1 MTDIRLYLGAH
12 KTATTHLQG
21 ILMANRGKLL
31 GAGVQLSSPQDVR
44 KDWLPLYF
52 QAVRAFGEHGRI
64 PPRLRGPLCAALPET
79 GDWILT
85 EENIIGVPIELLS
98 QPGIYPNAARRLATL
113 VELFPKASISL
124 HFSLRSYDSFWRSMY
139 SEIVRNRGFLPWDEF
154 YKPEVFAQRSWV
166 DTVAAFVSALP
177 EARITLWRF
186 EDFRAVMPQALA
198 ELSGQTEVEPMIAAY
213 QPEATRP
220 SLSQKAMDI
229 LAELAPAIGKPETL
243 RLTERINDHY
253 SVTKGHAPF
262 DPFDAETAARMR
274 ADYARDIA
282 TIQTR
287 FPAVRFLQPATVNA
301 KAN

>member
-1 MTDIRLYLGAH
+1 MNSIRLYLGAH

-21 ILMANRGKLL
+21 ILMANRAKL
-31 GAGVQLSSPQDVR
+31 GADGVQLASPQDVR
-44 KDWLPLYF
+44 KEWLPLYF
-52 QAVRAFGEHGRI
+52 QAVRAFGENGRI
-64 PPRLRGPLCAALPET
+64 PPRLSGPLRAAMPAQ

-85 EENIIGVPIELLS
+85 EENIIGVPIELLT

-113 VELFPKASISL
+113 VALFPECKISL

-154 YKPEVFAQRSWV
+154 YKPEVFAKRSWL
-166 DTVAAFVSALP
+166 DTVTGFVSALP
-177 EARITLWRF
+177 EAEITLWRF

-198 ELSGQTEVEPMIAAY
+198 ELSGQSDVDPLIAAY

-229 LAELAPAIGKPETL
+229 LAEIAPALGRAEAL

-253 SVTKGHAPF
+253 SVAKGHAPF
-262 DPFDAETAARMR
+262 DPFDAETAAAMR
-274 ADYARDIA
+274 ADYARDID
-282 TIQTR
+282 TIRQK
-287 FPAVRFLQPATVNA
+287 FPTLRFLESKSTKV
-301 KAN
+301 